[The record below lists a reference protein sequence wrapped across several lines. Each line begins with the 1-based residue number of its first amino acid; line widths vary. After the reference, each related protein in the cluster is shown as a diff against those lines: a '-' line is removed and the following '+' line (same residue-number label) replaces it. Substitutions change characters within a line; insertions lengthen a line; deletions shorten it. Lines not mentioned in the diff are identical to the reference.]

1 MRRSTTSLLLGSWL
15 VLTGCEPLVMIPGG
29 QLSGTLRPAPTDWS
43 FTDAEDT
50 VVLETRP
57 DDPYSVNVWGV
68 AADGRFFIAAGDA
81 ESTWA
86 KNVQANPLVR
96 LKIADAIYEL
106 RATATEDPKDLD
118 AFLVAVKE
126 KYDFEPEPEQR
137 STSTLFVLGPR

>member
-1 MRRSTTSLLLGSWL
+1 MRGSTAVLLLAGL
-15 VLTGCEPLVMIPGG
+15 LLAGCGPIVMIPGG
-29 QLSGTLRPAPTDWS
+29 ELSGALRETPADWS

-68 AADGRFFIAAGDA
+68 AAGDRFFIAAGDA
-81 ESTWA
+81 DSTWA
-86 KNVQANPLVR
+86 RNVEANPLVR

-106 RATATEDPKDLD
+106 RATPTTDPEDLE

-126 KYDFEPEPEQR
+126 KYDFEPDPEQR
-137 STSTLFVLGPR
+137 ESSTLFVLGPR